1 MYFRDFLY
9 EFGRSLRRGANEFT
23 TLFTT
28 DEELWPVN
36 KLLKMVNLTSSHLHV
51 DNTPEN
57 HYGAWEWFIW
67 HLVTLN
73 YYTELFK

>member
-9 EFGRSLRRGANEFT
+9 EFGRSLRRGAKEFT

-36 KLLKMVNLTSSHLHV
+36 KLLKMVILTSSHLHV
-51 DNTPEN
+51 DNAPEWSLGVVN
-57 HYGAWEWFIW
+57 
-67 HLVTLN
+67 LTLS
-73 YYTELFK
+73 YTI